1 MKILLIKMSSLGD
14 LLHTMPAVT
23 DACSSLEGLHIDWLC
38 EEPFADIARLH
49 PQVNI
54 IPHGRL
60 RWKKKRL
67 AWSTIKEQWQFYHWL
82 RKQDYDLVIDAQGR
96 IKSARVG
103 WLSGSPVCGP
113 SRDSATDE
121 ETHWFYRRSVD
132 TRVVSN
138 AVDKTRV
145 LFSDALGYKFSGSA
159 DFGIDPERLAPCVD
173 TMRDQV
179 VFLHGTTWASKH
191 WPESEWI
198 RLMGFAREAGIG
210 VLLPWANDE
219 ERERAERIIAASHWG
234 QMLPKMALWELCGII
249 GRSLGAVGVDTGLMH
264 VAAAMEVPTVSVF
277 GSTSVTLTGAMG
289 KHVINLQADYSCSP
303 CRKKICSEAVEGTP
317 PCYKTLPAGKV
328 WDSLLHLIEEK
339 SE

>member
-1 MKILLIKMSSLGD
+1 MSSLGD

-38 EEPFADIARLH
+38 EEPFADISRLH

-138 AVDKTRV
+138 AVDKT
-145 LFSDALGYKFSGSA
+145 
-159 DFGIDPERLAPCVD
+159 
-173 TMRDQV
+173 
-179 VFLHGTTWASKH
+179 
-191 WPESEWI
+191 
-198 RLMGFAREAGIG
+198 
-210 VLLPWANDE
+210 
-219 ERERAERIIAASHWG
+219 
-234 QMLPKMALWELCGII
+234 
-249 GRSLGAVGVDTGLMH
+249 
-264 VAAAMEVPTVSVF
+264 
-277 GSTSVTLTGAMG
+277 
-289 KHVINLQADYSCSP
+289 
-303 CRKKICSEAVEGTP
+303 
-317 PCYKTLPAGKV
+317 
-328 WDSLLHLIEEK
+328 
-339 SE
+339 